1 MYVPEAT
8 FTALFVGSEYS
19 SCGAREGED
28 STRPKAPLESC
39 LEEEREGERE
49 GRRDREKRRGYR
61 EREEGREGGRE
72 GEKTLA

>member
-39 LEEEREGERE
+39 LEGEREGEGRE
-49 GRRDREKRRGYR
+49 GEG
-61 EREEGREGGRE
+61 GREGGRE
-72 GEKTLA
+72 GEKVV